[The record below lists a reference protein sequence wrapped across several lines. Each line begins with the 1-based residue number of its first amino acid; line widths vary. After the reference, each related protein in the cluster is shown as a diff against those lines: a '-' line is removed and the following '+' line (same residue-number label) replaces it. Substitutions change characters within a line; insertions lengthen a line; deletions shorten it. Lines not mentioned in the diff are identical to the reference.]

1 MGTWSAALLYP
12 RISRRRHLV
21 MTSWLWNLAGLVL
34 IIGFAAQISWGSLA
48 FWRTSSASLLV
59 GLVSFAYLVA
69 AGVALSLIRFPRTDK
84 IAVVF
89 LSVSIAFL
97 FVLVIVVF
105 GRLYYSRSFLLTA
118 YLMSLVWFSIGVYL
132 LSRTQ
137 QLTFGLVPGGFAER
151 LLRLEGAKWVV
162 LSSPRIQESIDGIV
176 IDLHQSLSPEWIRFL
191 ADCILQGIPVYHAAS
206 IYEHITGRVSLEHL
220 SDDAARA
227 FHSPLIYSHVKR
239 FIDIVLVLVSLPITI
254 PLMSIIALLI
264 KLDSRGPVLFIQD
277 RVGLGGKPF
286 RMLKFR
292 TMRTDA
298 ERGGAKFAKEADDR
312 VTRLGRWLRKFRL
325 DELPQFWNVLKGEMS
340 LIGPRP
346 EQVKFAEEFAREIPF
361 YSYRHL
367 VKPGITGWAQVM
379 HGYAAGK
386 EETREKLE
394 YDLYYVKYLSLWLDL
409 LIATKTIRTIL
420 TGFGAR

>member
-1 MGTWSAALLYP
+1 
-12 RISRRRHLV
+12 
-21 MTSWLWNLAGLVL
+21 MTKSWLWHLAGLVL
-34 IIGFAAQISWGSLA
+34 IIGLATQVSWGTLT
-48 FWRTSSASLLV
+48 FWRVPGGSLLV
-59 GLVSFAYLVA
+59 GLVGVAYLVA
-69 AGVALSLIRFPRTDK
+69 AGVVFRVVHFPRTDK

-97 FVLVIVVF
+97 FVLAIVVF

-118 YLMSLVWFSIGVYL
+118 YLMSLVWLSSGVYF
-132 LSRTQ
+132 LSRSQ
-137 QLTFGLVPGGFAER
+137 QLTFGLIPGGLAER
-151 LLRLEGAKWVV
+151 LPPLGGAEWVV
-162 LSSPRIQESIDGIV
+162 LSYPRVQGNLDGIV
-176 IDLHQSLSPEWIRFL
+176 VDLHQNLSPEWIRFL
-191 ADCILQGIPVYHAAS
+191 ANCSLQGIPVYHAAR
-206 IYEHITGRVSLEHL
+206 IYEHLTGRVSLEYL
-220 SDDAARA
+220 SEDAVQA
-227 FHSPLIYSHVKR
+227 FRLPLIYPHIKR
-239 FIDIVLVLVSLPITI
+239 LMDIVIVLVSLPITA
-254 PLMSIIALLI
+254 PLMSVIALLI

-277 RVGLGGKPF
+277 RVGQGGKPF
-286 RMLKFR
+286 RMVKFR

-346 EQVKFAEEFAREIPF
+346 EQVKFAEEFTKEIPY

-394 YDLYYVKYLSLWLDL
+394 YDLYYVKYLSLWLDF
-409 LIATKTIRTIL
+409 LIVAKTIRTIL

>member
-1 MGTWSAALLYP
+1 MSDLNTLLFNLP
-12 RISRRRHLV
+12 SRRRRLLANRY
-21 MTSWLWNLAGLVL
+21 WLWNAVGLVL
-34 IIGFAAQISWGSLA
+34 TLILASDVAWGTVF
-48 FWRTSSASLLV
+48 FWRVPGGPMLV
-59 GLVSFAYLVA
+59 GLVSLAYVVA
-69 AGVALSLIRFPRTDK
+69 AGVVLRLIRLPRTDE

-97 FVLVIVVF
+97 FVLAIVAL

-118 YLMSLVWFSIGVYL
+118 YLISLVWLSIGVYI
-132 LSRTQ
+132 LSRPQ
-137 QLTFGLVPGGFAER
+137 RLTFGLVPGGFAER
-151 LLRLEGAKWVV
+151 LLRLRGANWVV
-162 LSSPRIQESIDGIV
+162 LSSPRVQGSLDAIV
-176 IDLHQSLSPEWIRFL
+176 VDLHQNLSPEWIRFL
-191 ADCILQGIPVYHAAS
+191 ANCTLQGIPVYHAAL
-206 IYEHITGRVSLEHL
+206 IYEHLTGRVSLEYL
-220 SDDAARA
+220 SDDAVQA
-227 FHSPLIYSHVKR
+227 FHLPRIYPQVKR
-239 FIDIVLVLVSLPITI
+239 FIDIVLVLVSLPITM
-254 PLMSIIALLI
+254 PLMSMIALLI
-264 KLDSRGPVLFIQD
+264 KLDSRGPILFIQD
-277 RVGLGGKPF
+277 RVGQGGRPF
-286 RMLKFR
+286 RIVKFR

-346 EQVKFAEEFAREIPF
+346 EQVKFAEEFAEEIP
-361 YSYRHL
+361 YYNYRHL

-409 LIATKTIRTIL
+409 LIVAKTIRTIL

>member
-1 MGTWSAALLYP
+1 MRTWSSTLLNP
-12 RISRRRHLV
+12 TNGRRQHLV
-21 MTSWLWNLAGLVL
+21 TKSWLWNLAGLVL
-34 IIGFAAQISWGSLA
+34 IIGLATQVSWGTLA
-48 FWRTSSASLLV
+48 FWHMSGASLLV
-59 GLVSFAYLVA
+59 GLVSFAYLVVV
-69 AGVALSLIRFPRTDK
+69 GVVLKLIRFPSTDK

-105 GRLYYSRSFLLTA
+105 GRFYYSRSFLLSA
-118 YLMSLVWFSIGVYL
+118 YLMSLVWLSIGVFL
-132 LSRTQ
+132 LSRYQ
-137 QLTFGLVPGGFAER
+137 RLTFGLVPGGFAER
-151 LLRLEGAKWVV
+151 LLRLGGAEWVV
-162 LSSPRIQESIDGIV
+162 LSSPRVQESLDGIV
-176 IDLHQSLSPEWIRFL
+176 VDLHQNLSPEWIRFL
-191 ADCILQGIPVYHAAS
+191 ADCSLRGIPVYHAAL
-206 IYEHITGRVSLEHL
+206 IYEHLTGRVSLEHL
-220 SDDAARA
+220 SDDAAQA
-227 FHSPLIYSHVKR
+227 FHLPLIYPHVKR
-239 FIDIVLVLVSLPITI
+239 FMDIILVLVSLPITV
-254 PLMSIIALLI
+254 PLMSMIALLI

-277 RVGLGGKPF
+277 RVGQGGRPF
-286 RMLKFR
+286 RMVKFR

-298 ERGGAKFAKEADDR
+298 ERGGAKFAEKADDR

-346 EQVKFAEEFAREIPF
+346 EQVKFAAEFAKEIP
-361 YSYRHL
+361 YYNYRHL

-386 EETREKLE
+386 KETQEKLE

-409 LIATKTIRTIL
+409 LIIAKTIRTIL

>member
-1 MGTWSAALLYP
+1 
-12 RISRRRHLV
+12 
-21 MTSWLWNLAGLVL
+21 MTKSWLWNLAGLAL
-34 IIGFAAQISWGSLA
+34 IIGLATQVSWGTLA
-48 FWRTSSASLLV
+48 FWHVPGASLLV

-69 AGVALSLIRFPRTDK
+69 ASVVLRLVRFPRTDK

-118 YLMSLVWFSIGVYL
+118 YLMSLFWLSTGAYL
-132 LSRTQ
+132 LPRSQ
-137 QLTFGLVPGGFAER
+137 QLTFGLIPGGFAER
-151 LLRLEGAKWVV
+151 LLRLGGAKWVV
-162 LSSPRIQESIDGIV
+162 LSSPRVQESLDGIV
-176 IDLHQSLSPEWIRFL
+176 VDLHQNLSPEWIRFL
-191 ADCILQGIPVYHAAS
+191 ADCSLQGIPVYHAAL
-206 IYEHITGRVSLEHL
+206 IYEHLTGRVSLEHL
-220 SDDAARA
+220 SDDAAQA
-227 FHSPLIYSHVKR
+227 FHLPLIYPHVKR
-239 FIDIVLVLVSLPITI
+239 FMDIVLVLVSLPITV
-254 PLMSIIALLI
+254 PLMFIIALLI

-277 RVGLGGKPF
+277 RVGQGGRPF
-286 RMLKFR
+286 RMVKFR

-298 ERGGAKFAKEADDR
+298 ERGGAKFAKEADGR

-346 EQVKFAEEFAREIPF
+346 EQVKFAEEFAKEIP
-361 YSYRHL
+361 YYNYRHL

-386 EETREKLE
+386 EETQEKLE
-394 YDLYYVKYLSLWLDL
+394 YDLYYVKYLSFWLDL
-409 LIATKTIRTIL
+409 LIIAKTIRTIL